1 VRRLK
6 LRLGEQVDRGASRY
20 WSARRA
26 AGLALWSCRPSGP
39 TIEPAYGVSFSAS
52 LRTMLLGKYQRD
64 PFDVV
69 PNRTQHYVTR
79 TLIGPKRSPE
89 S

>member
-1 VRRLK
+1 
-6 LRLGEQVDRGASRY
+6 
-20 WSARRA
+20 
-26 AGLALWSCRPSGP
+26 
-39 TIEPAYGVSFSAS
+39 
-52 LRTMLLGKYQRD
+52 MLLGKYQRD